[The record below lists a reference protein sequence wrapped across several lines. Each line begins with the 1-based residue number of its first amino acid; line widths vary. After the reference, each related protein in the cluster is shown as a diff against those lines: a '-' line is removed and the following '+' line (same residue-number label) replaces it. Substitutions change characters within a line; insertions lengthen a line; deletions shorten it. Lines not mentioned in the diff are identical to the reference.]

1 MSDSEPTRQGTLY
14 LYRFG
19 AAEFDESRFE
29 LRVSGLAVDLERRP
43 LEVLRILLHNAGEVV
58 TKEELLDTVWEGRV
72 TVENVLANAVA
83 KLRKALGEAN
93 ASFIVTKPR
102 IGYRFDGKVERVAT
116 GRRLVSRLDLA
127 ADQAVS
133 GRPNFRLAR
142 QLSSTAGSE
151 VWLAIHDKTG
161 EPRVYK
167 FSTDGERLAALKREA
182 TLARVLRETLGERA
196 DMVRLIDWNFA
207 TEPFFLECEYG
218 GQSMLEW
225 ADHDGRLAALAPGER
240 LGLALRVI
248 EAVAAAHDVGV
259 LHKDLKPANILID
272 DDGTG
277 GLRVRLT
284 DFGSGRLMEP
294 GRLDELGVTPMGLT
308 RTRDATSDSSF
319 GTPLYIAPEIIAG
332 EAATAKSDV
341 YALGVLLYQI
351 LAADLRRPLT
361 TGWEDD
367 IADELLVRDIARA
380 TAGNPAQR
388 IASAAELAQRLQDLE
403 QRRAERARVEETEKR
418 ALAAQAALDRARSRR
433 PWVMAAG
440 LVLLVGVTASSM
452 LFLRAREAQHMAQE
466 QAARAEATATFL
478 RDIMLNADPREAD
491 AGYDATLR
499 DALSRAADRIEARF
513 AADPAMEVSIRETAG
528 EIYTGLQDF
537 RTAAEHRRRVA
548 TLLNRMLGPV
558 HPRTLE
564 ARYRLGES
572 LVNASAYAEA
582 GEIIDAAD
590 ADAAE
595 AGAENDAV
603 ALAAAR
609 ARGRLHL
616 MQAQIEPAVAEY
628 EEALMRL
635 DRAAP
640 DNARARHGLILD
652 LAQGYVRIGRQD
664 EAVELLEELQDSA
677 RFAEAG
683 VPAARRATARLH
695 YGAALLHAG
704 RLSDAEPVLNQ
715 AIIELEEVF
724 GPASTQLAEG
734 KSVLGNLYA
743 ADGRWAEALPLISV
757 VRETACAT
765 QGSEHLTCV
774 MAGGNEGVILVQ
786 LGDAGSAIPKLVA
799 ARDVF
804 ERMMG
809 PGTPGVQVMNYYLA
823 QALLGAGDSGA
834 AAALIEGLDPAQLA
848 AGSPGEEWPA
858 RIAAL
863 RGWSMLLEGR
873 HEDGAALLEQT
884 IADMERD
891 GMQDWIIA
899 PFRAALGHGRL

>member
-1 MSDSEPTRQGTLY
+1 MTDAEPLRQGTLY

-29 LRVSGLAVDLERRP
+29 LRVSGLAVELERRP
-43 LEVLRILLHNAGEVV
+43 LEVLRILLDNASEVV

-83 KLRKALGEAN
+83 KLRKALGEVN
-93 ASFIVTKPR
+93 ASFIVTRPR
-102 IGYRFDGKVERVAT
+102 IGYRFDGKVERIAT
-116 GRRLVSRLDLA
+116 GRRLVSRLELG
-127 ADQAVS
+127 ADQAVP

-142 QLSSTAGSE
+142 QLSGTAGSE

-161 EPRVYK
+161 ERRVYK
-167 FSTDGERLAALKREA
+167 FSADGERLAALKREA
-182 TLARVLRETLGERA
+182 TLSRVLRETLGERP
-196 DMVRLIDWNFA
+196 DIVRLIDWNFA

-218 GQSMLEW
+218 GQSLLEW
-225 ADHDGRLAALAPGER
+225 ASLDGRLAALTLAAR
-240 LGLALRVI
+240 RDLALQAI

-259 LHKDLKPANILID
+259 LHKDLKPANILVD
-272 DDGTG
+272 DDGNG

-294 GRLDELGVTPMGLT
+294 GRLDELGVTPLGLT

-341 YALGVLLYQI
+341 YALGVLLYQV
-351 LAADLRRPLT
+351 LAGDLRRPLT

-388 IASAAELAQRLQDLE
+388 IASAAELAQRLQDLDE
-403 QRRAERARVEETEKR
+403 RRAERARIEATETR

-433 PWVMAAG
+433 PWIAAAG
-440 LVLLVGVTASSM
+440 LLLLAGVTVSSM
-452 LFLRAREAQHMAQE
+452 LFLRAREAQHIAQE
-466 QAARAEATATFL
+466 QAVRAEATAAFL
-478 RDIMLNADPREAD
+478 RDIMLNADPRESD
-491 AGYDATLR
+491 AGYDTTLR
-499 DALSRAADRIEARF
+499 NALARAADRIEARF
-513 AADPAMEVSIRETAG
+513 ATDPAMEASIRETAG

-537 RTAAEHRRRVA
+537 RTAADHRRRVA
-548 TLLNRMLGPV
+548 VLLARMLGPS

-564 ARYRLGES
+564 ARFRLGES

-582 GEIIDAAD
+582 TEVIAAAD
-590 ADAAE
+590 EDAAE
-595 AGAENDAV
+595 AGEANDGV

-616 MQAQIEPAVAEY
+616 MQAQIEPAVAAY
-628 EEALMRL
+628 EEALVRL

-640 DNARARHGLILD
+640 DNARARHGLVLD

-664 EAVELLEELQDSA
+664 EAVELLENLQDDA

-683 VPAARRATARLH
+683 VSTARRATARLH
-695 YGAALLHAG
+695 YGAALLHSG
-704 RLSDAEPVLNQ
+704 RLAEAGPVLDQ
-715 AIIELEEVF
+715 ALVDLEQAF
-724 GPASTQLAEG
+724 GPDSTQLAEG

-743 ADGRWAEALPLISV
+743 AGGRWTEALPLISA
-757 VRETACAT
+757 VRETTCAA
-765 QGSEHLTCV
+765 QGAEHLSCV

-786 LGDAGSAIPKLVA
+786 TGDARNAIPRLVA

-823 QALLGAGDSGA
+823 QALLGTGDSRA
-834 AAALIEGLDPAQLA
+834 AAALIDELDPAQLA
-848 AGSPGEEWPA
+848 AGSPGREWPA

-863 RGWSMLLEGR
+863 RGWVMLLEGR
-873 HEDGAALLEQT
+873 QRDGAALLEQT
-884 IADMERD
+884 IAGMERD

-899 PFRAALGHGRL
+899 PFRTALAEVR

>member
-1 MSDSEPTRQGTLY
+1 MSDSESSRQGTLY

-29 LRVSGLAVDLERRP
+29 LRVAGLAVELERRP

-58 TKEELLDTVWEGRV
+58 TKEELLDTVWAGRV

-93 ASFIVTKPR
+93 ASFIITKPR
-102 IGYRFDGKVERVAT
+102 VGYRFDGKFERIAT

-127 ADQAVS
+127 ADQPVPW
-133 GRPNFRLAR
+133 RPNFRLAR
-142 QLSSTAGSE
+142 QLSGTGGSE
-151 VWLAIHDKTG
+151 VWLAVHDKTG
-161 EPRVYK
+161 ERRVYK
-167 FSTDGERLAALKREA
+167 FSTGGERLAALKREA
-182 TLARVLRETLGERA
+182 TLSRVLRETLGTRA
-196 DMVRLIDWNFA
+196 DIVRLIDWNFA
-207 TEPFFLECEYG
+207 AEPFFLECEYG
-218 GQSMLEW
+218 GQSLLEW
-225 ADHDGRLAALAPGER
+225 GDEDGRLGALPVER
-240 LGLALRVI
+240 RLELALRAI

-259 LHKDLKPANILID
+259 LHKDLKPANVLIEEESD
-272 DDGTG
+272 G

-294 GRLDELGVTPMGLT
+294 GRLDELGVTPLGLT

-332 EAATAKSDV
+332 EPATAKSDV

-351 LAADLRRPLT
+351 LAGDLRRPLT
-361 TGWEDD
+361 TGWEHD
-367 IADELLVRDIARA
+367 IRDELLTRDIARA

-388 IASAAELAQRLQDLE
+388 IASAAELAQRLHDLDE
-403 QRRAERARVEETEKR
+403 RRAERARVEATEAR
-418 ALAAQAALDRARSRR
+418 AQAAQAALDRARSRR
-433 PWVMAAG
+433 PWVLLAG
-440 LVLLVGVTASSM
+440 FMLVLGVTASSM

-466 QAARAEATATFL
+466 QAARAAATATFL
-478 RDIMLNADPREAD
+478 RDIMLSADPRESD

-513 AADPAMEVSIRETAG
+513 AADPAMEASIRETAG
-528 EIYTGLQDF
+528 EIYSGLQDF
-537 RTAAEHRRRVA
+537 GTAAEHRRRVA
-548 TLLNRMLGPV
+548 VLLGQMLGNA

-582 GEIIDAAD
+582 AEIIDGAD
-590 ADAAE
+590 ADAAPIR
-595 AGAENDAV
+595 AENDAV
-603 ALAAAR
+603 ALAAAK

-616 MQAQIEPAVAEY
+616 MQAQIEPAVAQY
-628 EEALMRL
+628 EDALARL
-635 DRAAP
+635 ERAAP
-640 DNARARHGLILD
+640 DNARARHSLVLD

-664 EAVELLEELQDSA
+664 EAVALLEELQDGA
-677 RFAEAG
+677 RFADAG
-683 VPAARRATARLH
+683 VSAAHRATARLH

-704 RLSDAEPVLNQ
+704 RLADAEPVLNQ
-715 AIIELEEVF
+715 AISELEAVF
-724 GPASTQLAEG
+724 GPDSTQLAEG
-734 KSVLGNLYA
+734 KSVLGNVYA
-743 ADGRWAEALPLISV
+743 AAGRWAEALPLISA
-757 VRETACAT
+757 VRATACAA
-765 QGSEHLTCV
+765 QGAEHLTCV

-786 LGDAGSAIPKLVA
+786 LGDAGKAIPRLMA

-834 AAALIEGLDPAQLA
+834 AAALIDTLDPDQLA
-848 AGSPGEEWPA
+848 AGSPGQEWLA
-858 RIAAL
+858 RIAGL
-863 RGWSMLLEGR
+863 RGWAMLLDGHR
-873 HEDGAALLEQT
+873 EDGTALLQQT
-884 IADMERD
+884 IAGMERD

-899 PFRAALGHGRL
+899 PFRAALTEAP